1 MGRKSPYGELEP
13 RFQVPRSIFLAGWVT
28 LCDKF
33 VNLEGKREKRRGAW
47 EQIQAPL
54 LLIYQEFVYLRD
66 HLLLESILDASII
79 KLFIRQPSI
88 RKNPYRQQFS
98 TMECGGLPATRRYSI
113 LLIVMSMRYGK
124 MACGLVD

>member
-79 KLFIRQPSI
+79 EPFIRAPSI
-88 RKNPYRQQFS
+88 RKNS
-98 TMECGGLPATRRYSI
+98 
-113 LLIVMSMRYGK
+113 YGQ
-124 MACGLVD
+124 